1 MQMKITQ
8 PVISTE
14 PKISDLGGQFSTKV
28 KNQTFYFFEGDNFLC
43 NFSEGSIN
51 KKRLQRS
58 MQAHRGVS

>member
-1 MQMKITQ
+1 MKITQ

-43 NFSEGSIN
+43 NFFLLVTANAGELSTTRYLTEPT
-51 KKRLQRS
+51 
-58 MQAHRGVS
+58 